1 MTNHEI
7 GEQLR
12 RRYIMVADN
21 LTEAV
26 GAKPLPEAKE
36 VRTETD
42 VPIEYSRVDIQ
53 ELQGILSELGF
64 GRSSDLSPAVAG
76 LQEGYAAGL
85 QGGLGWK
92 IDAELEAVIENGGL
106 RHGPLTL
113 TLSSYRKIND
123 KEREF
128 ARAKVIILPEDAT
141 ERDLGI
147 ALISIRSGF
156 TANQSPEVLDFDYNP
171 AELYEGYEYDPST
184 NIGSN
189 NPTIIELGHING
201 EPVYVLQVLRA
212 YNEDG
217 AYRQPNTLELNLFAA
232 ELIKSQAGEYPSF
245 MANVGSATYPSLD
258 IAPKGNDVFAKSGI
272 PTVLGDIKFGTRTL
286 SKIKNEP
293 ETRPNPANTIS
304 EVDRLIKMVAK
315 L

>member
-7 GEQLR
+7 GKELR
-12 RRYIMVADN
+12 NRYKMVASK
-21 LTEAV
+21 LAEAV
-26 GAKPLPEAKE
+26 GGKPLPEAKE

-42 VPIEYSRVDIQ
+42 VPIEYSEADILK
-53 ELQGILSELGF
+53 LQNILSELGF
-64 GRSSDLSPAVAG
+64 GRSSDLSPAEAG
-76 LQEGYAAGL
+76 LQEGYAAVL

-92 IDAELEAVIENGGL
+92 IDAELAVIGNGDL
-106 RHGPLTL
+106 RHGPLIL

-128 ARAKVIILPEDAT
+128 AGAKGINLPEDAT

-147 ALISIRSGF
+147 ALISTRSGF
-156 TANQSPEVLDFDYNP
+156 TANQSPKELDFDYNP
-171 AELYEGYEYDPST
+171 AELCEGHEYDPDT

-189 NPTIIELGHING
+189 NPTAIELGHING

-212 YNEDG
+212 FNEKG
-217 AYRQPNTLELNLFAA
+217 AYKQPNTLELNLFAA
-232 ELIKSQAGEYPSF
+232 ELIESQAGEYPSF

-258 IAPKGNDVFAKSGI
+258 IAPKGNAVFADSGI
-272 PTVLGDIKFGTRTL
+272 PTVLGDVKFGTRTL
-286 SKIKNEP
+286 SVIKDEP
-293 ETRPNPANTIS
+293 ETNPNSANTIS
-304 EVDRLIKMVAK
+304 EVDRLTKMAEQ